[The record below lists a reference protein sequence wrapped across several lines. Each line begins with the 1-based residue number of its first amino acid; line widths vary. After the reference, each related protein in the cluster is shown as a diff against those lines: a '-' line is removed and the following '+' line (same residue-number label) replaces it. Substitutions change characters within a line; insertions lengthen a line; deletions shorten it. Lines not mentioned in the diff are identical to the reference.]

1 MAKRRQFS
9 RRGFQVM
16 KNSAF
21 TNEQILSWMQ
31 YFGTQTAI
39 DLERIKI
46 VDMSREDKNLLPAI
60 HNFRTVL
67 AFLDA
72 GQNGIFYKLWDAG
85 LGDCDV
91 WLGEGLTPDGKPIR
105 PCKLP
110 GVLRHDLTGPA
121 AVLIQNPAA
130 RNTARIGLKN
140 DNFSLGSVR
149 YVGSEIRSVIM
160 SMLHVDIQDTIC
172 IISGESIAVES
183 AIMASAGKII
193 AVEYREADRALME
206 SNCDKFGLNNVA
218 IVENA
223 RPETLSGLPVPT
235 LSFIVATGRLESEI
249 QDLLAV
255 NPRMQ
260 FVVYTLELDILAKI
274 PALFEKYGIHDTE
287 ITQIAVSK
295 LDADNRF
302 RPQPSPW
309 LIAGAV

>member
-1 MAKRRQFS
+1 
-9 RRGFQVM
+9 
-16 KNSAF
+16 
-21 TNEQILSWMQ
+21 MQ
-31 YFGTQTAI
+31 YFSAQTAI

-91 WLGEGLTPDGKPIR
+91 WLGEALTPDGKPIR
-105 PCKLP
+105 PGSGAHPKP
-110 GVLRHDLTGPA
+110 GGAQHGA
-121 AVLIQNPAA
+121 N
-130 RNTARIGLKN
+130 
-140 DNFSLGSVR
+140 
-149 YVGSEIRSVIM
+149 
-160 SMLHVDIQDTIC
+160 
-172 IISGESIAVES
+172 
-183 AIMASAGKII
+183 
-193 AVEYREADRALME
+193 
-206 SNCDKFGLNNVA
+206 
-218 IVENA
+218 
-223 RPETLSGLPVPT
+223 RPEQRRHCGKRPPGNAFRPARTHI
-235 LSFIVATGRLESEI
+235 SFIVATGHLESEI

-255 NPRMQ
+255 NPRMR
-260 FVVYTLELDILAKI
+260 FVVYTLELNILAKV

>member
-1 MAKRRQFS
+1 MLYFS
-9 RRGFQVM
+9 
-16 KNSAF
+16 A
-21 TNEQILSWMQ
+21 
-31 YFGTQTAI
+31 QTAI

-91 WLGEGLTPDGKPIR
+91 WLGEALTPDGKPIR

-130 RNTARIGLKN
+130 RNTARIGL
-140 DNFSLGSVR
+140 
-149 YVGSEIRSVIM
+149 
-160 SMLHVDIQDTIC
+160 
-172 IISGESIAVES
+172 
-183 AIMASAGKII
+183 
-193 AVEYREADRALME
+193 
-206 SNCDKFGLNNVA
+206 NNVA

-235 LSFIVATGRLESEI
+235 YP
-249 QDLLAV
+249 LLWQPA
-255 NPRMQ
+255 
-260 FVVYTLELDILAKI
+260 IWKAKFRI
-274 PALFEKYGIHDTE
+274 CLRSTPGCDSLFTRW
-287 ITQIAVSK
+287 S
-295 LDADNRF
+295 
-302 RPQPSPW
+302 
-309 LIAGAV
+309 

>member
-1 MAKRRQFS
+1 MPPIFPEGGS
-9 RRGFQVM
+9 RTM

-21 TNEQILSWMQ
+21 TNEQILSWVQ
-31 YFGTQTAI
+31 YFGTQTSI

-85 LGDCDV
+85 LGNCDI
-91 WLGEGLTPDGKPIR
+91 WLGEGLTPDGKPVQS
-105 PCKLP
+105 CKLP
-110 GVLRHDLTGPA
+110 GVLRHDITGPT
-121 AVLIQNPAA
+121 AVLIKNPDA

-183 AIMASAGKII
+183 AIMAGAGKII

-206 SNCDKFGLNNVA
+206 SNCDKFGLANVA
-218 IVENA
+218 IVPDVK
-223 RPETLSGLPVPT
+223 PETLAGLPAPS
-235 LSFIVATGRLESEI
+235 LSFIVATDRLESEI
-249 QDLLAV
+249 RDLLAV
-255 NPRMQ
+255 NPKMQ
-260 FVVYTLELDILAKI
+260 FVVYTLDLNILAKI
-274 PALFEKYGIHDTE
+274 PALFEKYGIRGIE

-295 LDADNRF
+295 LGAEGRF
-302 RPQPSPW
+302 HPQPSPW
-309 LIAGAV
+309 LIAGTCE